1 VADEA
6 RSAAPAPAYDRRA
19 LAELEQLPGF
29 HISLAHTAIKARFQ
43 RHSRSLGLTQK
54 QIAILWLVDG
64 SPGIIQTDLAR
75 MLRVKRA
82 TIWAMVERLCARELL
97 ERPGTDE
104 VDARHV
110 ALTLTERGREILGRA
125 KLAIH
130 RHEAWVGQP
139 FSEEEHRTIIRLMTR
154 LHERSA

>member
-1 VADEA
+1 MADEL
-6 RSAAPAPAYDRRA
+6 RSASSAPADHRQA

-43 RHSRSLGLTQK
+43 RHSPALGLTQK

-64 SPGIIQTDLAR
+64 CPGIIQTDLAR
-75 MLRVKRA
+75 LLRVKRA
-82 TIWAMVERLCARELL
+82 TIWAMVGRLCARDLL

-110 ALTLTERGREILGRA
+110 ALILTDSGREILGRA
-125 KLAIH
+125 KQAIH
-130 RHEAWVGQP
+130 RHEAWVRQP
-139 FSEEEHRTIIRLMTR
+139 FSAEEHRTIIRLMTR
-154 LHERSA
+154 LHDRPA